1 MKMMKKNQDL
11 SIRGG
16 SNEHGV
22 TGSMTVTAG
31 EKCKI
36 IGWQDGSFQK
46 FGHHLRNEMGG
57 IWAYPL
63 KAADGFWL
71 RVNGAYPTFTEYET
85 LPYGTLFRAEPLT
98 GLKMTRF
105 QFVPDDCCGTVIS
118 YHFENNADSPLE
130 LDLAFTVRFQILPVW
145 FSEES
150 GIHDEEDDAWID
162 ESGFVLAKDRGHEW
176 YAGFCGEHSFRAEAV
191 VIDRKDFSPAAMA
204 GRGVTASASSIL
216 SLAPGEGKTV
226 RYFLAG
232 SYTGKNALLA
242 DLWNLRGCW
251 ENLLQKKLA
260 RYQGIRSKTALQTSD
275 PDFDQVFEWIKY
287 NNDWLISDS
296 GEFGRGLAA
305 GLPEYPWWFG
315 YDNAYSTQG
324 LMAIGEFETA
334 RDTLCLLER
343 YSQKVNGNGRIVHEI
358 TNNGNC
364 PNPGNSQE
372 TGHFI
377 TAVYNYWRWTGDTR
391 MVAELYD
398 YCARGIDW
406 LLHEMDPDGDLLP
419 SGYGIIEIK
428 GLNVELIDTAVYTCQ
443 ALFRMAEMAAAL
455 GRDGSGYRETAAQLR
470 KVINTRL
477 WNEKEQLYVDAVGTA
492 AQILDRIDILL
503 NDEKHGPEVDEAYR
517 AYLLDMQTRLKA
529 MPQDEEAPFLINKN
543 WVINTPMET
552 GLADREKALAALETM
567 RSDEFVGDYGLY
579 LAGFMHHHTMTIST
593 GVQAVAEGR
602 YGCTDQSLEL
612 LRRMCKTFSMVL
624 PGSISEM
631 SPNYGCFTQAWT
643 VYAMMV
649 PVVECFAGFQPMIPE
664 NRLTLAP
671 CVPSQWDRME
681 LLNVRVGNAFVD
693 FSFTREEDHE
703 IYRIHS
709 TGDFTI
715 AFAPVCGGQIL
726 LNGAPAEGTVT
737 FGRGSNVIEVL
748 A

>member
-1 MKMMKKNQDL
+1 MEKMKKTQNL
-11 SIRGG
+11 SLRDGC
-16 SNEHGV
+16 NENGV

-36 IGWQDGSFQK
+36 IGWQDGGFQK

-57 IWAYPL
+57 VWAYPL

-71 RVNGAYPTFTEYET
+71 RINGNYPQFTEYET
-85 LPYGTLFRAEPLT
+85 LPYGTVFRGEAVP
-98 GLKMTRF
+98 GIQMTRF
-105 QFVPDDCCGTVIS
+105 QFVPDHNCGAVIA
-118 YHFENNADSPLE
+118 YQFENHAEQDIK
-130 LDLAFTVRFQILPVW
+130 LDLAFLVRFQVLPVW

-150 GIHDEEDDAWID
+150 GIHDEEDDAWLD
-162 ESGFVLAKDRGHEW
+162 ESGFLIAKDRGHEW
-176 YAGFCGEHSFRAEAV
+176 FAGFGGEEPFTSKNISISREDAG
-191 VIDRKDFSPAAMA
+191 PAGMD
-204 GRGVTASASSIL
+204 GRGISAIAYSTL
-216 SLAPGEGKTV
+216 SLKPGESKTV

-232 SYTGKNALLA
+232 SYTGRSALLA

-251 ENLLQKKLA
+251 ESSLQEKLE
-260 RYQGIRSKTALQTSD
+260 RYRKIRCGSELHTSD
-275 PDFDQVFEWIKY
+275 PDFDQVFEWVKY

-296 GEFGRGLAA
+296 GQFGRGLAA

-315 YDNAYSTQG
+315 CDNAYSTQG

-334 RDTLCLLER
+334 KDTLCLLER
-343 YSQKVNGNGRIVHEI
+343 YSKKVNGNGRFVHEI

-372 TGHFI
+372 TGHII
-377 TAVYNYWRWTGDTR
+377 TAIYNYWRWTGDTR
-391 MVAELYD
+391 TVEALYD
-398 YCARGIDW
+398 YCEKGIHW
-406 LLHEMDPDGDLLP
+406 LLNEMDPDGDLLP

-443 ALFRMAEMAAAL
+443 ALYRMSEMAAAL
-455 GRDGSGYRETAAQLR
+455 GKDGAKYLETAKQLQ
-470 KVINTRL
+470 KIINSRL
-477 WNEKEQLYVDAVGTA
+477 WNEKEKLYVDAVGTA
-492 AQILDRIDILL
+492 AQVLERIDILL
-503 NDEKHGPEVDEAYR
+503 NDEKHGPEVDADYR
-517 AYLLDMQTRLKA
+517 KYLENMQAELKK

-552 GLADREKALAALETM
+552 GLADRDKALTALETM
-567 RSDEFVGDYGLY
+567 RSSEFVGEYGVY
-579 LAGFMHHHTMTIST
+579 LAGYMHRHTMTIST

-602 YGCTDQSLEL
+602 YGCTDQSLDL
-612 LRRMCKTFSMVL
+612 LRRMFKSFSMVL

-643 VYAMMV
+643 GYAVMV

-681 LLNVRVGNAFVD
+681 LKNVRVGNGSVD
-693 FSFTREEDHE
+693 FSFSREDGKEV
-703 IYRIHS
+703 YRIRS
-709 TGDFTI
+709 TGDFTVH
-715 AFAPVCGGQIL
+715 FAPVHSGKIL
-726 LNGAPAEGTVT
+726 LNGVPTDGEIT
-737 FGRGSNVIEVL
+737 FGRGENVIEVL
-748 A
+748 K